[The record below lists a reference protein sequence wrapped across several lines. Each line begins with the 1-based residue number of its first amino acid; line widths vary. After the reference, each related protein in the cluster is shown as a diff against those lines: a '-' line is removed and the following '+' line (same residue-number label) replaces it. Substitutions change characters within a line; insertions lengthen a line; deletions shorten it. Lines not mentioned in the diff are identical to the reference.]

1 MALKASSEPKL
12 LLQALTGSSANQHPE
27 KHAASP
33 LLPCQS
39 SCTLKLITT
48 CTATVQRHCHS
59 ILYRYLLLCHLWCFS
74 IQVPKPR
81 TTLCNSF
88 PVLKQFGKTKL
99 LLKTS
104 YEASPKLLRLE
115 KNKNCPPQTFIVL
128 LRWKE
133 EVELVDRDPPEM

>member
-12 LLQALTGSSANQHPE
+12 LLQALTGSSANQHTE

-104 YEASPKLLRLE
+104 YKASPKLLRLE
-115 KNKNCPPQTFIVL
+115 KIKTAHPKHSLSCL
-128 LRWKE
+128 GGKKR
-133 EVELVDRDPPEM
+133 